1 MDFKRLVI
9 KVGSHVLTENGRVA
23 KRRMKDLVELIAKL
37 MQRDI
42 EVILVSSGAVSAG
55 YTVLPLDKKSIGNKQ
70 VLAAIGQPL
79 LLKMYQEKFAKY
91 NLICSQVLLSAADL
105 DSKKR
110 THLAQIAIDNLLLN
124 KVIPIINEND
134 VIATEEL
141 VFGDN
146 DQLSASVADN
156 FNADILVILSDIDAL
171 YDKNPREDNSAQI
184 RREVNFITQEELS
197 AEPTANSEFATGG
210 IVTKLKAAEY
220 MLKIGKMMFLATGF
234 GLDDI
239 SSFLLDGVQKGGTL
253 FISRSVNSIFFN
265 RKL

>member
-1 MDFKRLVI
+1 MR
-9 KVGSHVLTENGRVA
+9 
-23 KRRMKDLVELIAKL
+23 DLVELIAKL

-55 YTVLPLDKKSIGNKQ
+55 YTVLPLDKFSIGNKQ

-91 NLICSQVLLSAADL
+91 DILCSQVLLSASDL

-110 THLAQIAIDNLLLN
+110 THLAQIAIDNLLSN
-124 KVIPIINEND
+124 GVVPIINEND

-156 FNADILVILSDIDAL
+156 FNAEILVILSDIDAL
-171 YDKNPREDNSAQI
+171 YDKDPREHSDAKI
-184 RREVNFITQEELS
+184 RREVNFITNEELS
-197 AEPTANSEFATGG
+197 AKPIANNEFATGG
-210 IVTKLKAAEY
+210 IVTKLKAGEY
-220 MLKIGKMMFLATGF
+220 LLKRGKRMFLATGF

-239 SSFLLDGVQKGGTL
+239 NSFLLDGVQRGGTL
-253 FISRSVNSIFFN
+253 FQKI
-265 RKL
+265 